1 MALVPELDFKIPPP
15 PRRVAGEMDA
25 MKRRA
30 PRKKQKSGNNNPK
43 SQTVQEKEAIKTY
56 ISEFVCGI
64 GFTIFAEVVAAI
76 IWSIYDRRKKE
87 KEDERK

>member
-15 PRRVAGEMDA
+15 PRRVASETNA
-25 MKRRA
+25 MKHQVT
-30 PRKKQKSGNNNPK
+30 RKKRKSGNNGPK
-43 SQTVQEKEAIKTY
+43 NQTVQEKEEIKTY

-76 IWSIYDRRKKE
+76 IWSIYDRRKK
-87 KEDERK
+87 R